1 MRPLPPP
8 VAPARESPASSPDA
22 PPGMRPAI
30 DPAGDTA
37 GRSWM
42 DACRQAV
49 RRARGPGWMAVGVVA
64 TAVLAAGV
72 MAAQRPTRAPAASA
86 AGHAAAFWTAMTPL
100 EDGRQM
106 LLVVDPENRALAVYH
121 VDPAGGTVTLKS
133 SRDISW
139 DLLVGDFNAQEP
151 RPAALKKMLEMPK

>member
-8 VAPARESPASSPDA
+8 VAPARESPASSPDD
-22 PPGMRPAI
+22 PPGMRPSI

-42 DACRQAV
+42 DAV
-49 RRARGPGWMAVGVVA
+49 RRARGPGWMAIGVVA

-72 MAAQRPTRAPAASA
+72 MAAQRPSRAPAASA

>member
-1 MRPLPPP
+1 MG
-8 VAPARESPASSPDA
+8 VV
-22 PPGMRPAI
+22 PGQ
-30 DPAGDTA
+30 
-37 GRSWM
+37 RS
-42 DACRQAV
+42 DECRRSLGA
-49 RRARGPGWMAVGVVA
+49 ARGPVWMAAGIVA
-64 TAVLAAGV
+64 TAVLAAAV
-72 MAAQRPTRAPAASA
+72 MAAQRPARAPASSA
-86 AGHAAAFWTAMTPL
+86 TGQPAAFWTAMTPL

-106 LLVVDPENRALAVYH
+106 LLVVDPEHRALAVYH

>member
-1 MRPLPPP
+1 MRSLPSP
-8 VAPARESPASSPDA
+8 VAPASGPPASSHDA
-22 PPGMRPAI
+22 RPGTQPTV
-30 DPAGDTA
+30 DSAGDTA
-37 GRSWM
+37 GVSWIN
-42 DACRQAV
+42 ACRRAI
-49 RRARGPGWMAVGVVA
+49 RPARGPGWMAVGVVA

-72 MAAQRPTRAPAASA
+72 TAAQRPTRAPAASA
-86 AGHAAAFWTAMTPL
+86 AGHAATFWTAMTPL

-106 LLVVDPENRALAVYH
+106 LLVVDPETRALALYH

>member
-1 MRPLPPP
+1 MSPPP
-8 VAPARESPASSPDA
+8 TQAALSGETPPPSSA
-22 PPGMRPAI
+22 AAAT
-30 DPAGDTA
+30 AGDVWRA
-37 GRSWM
+37 IAA
-42 DACRQAV
+42 ACGPV
-49 RRARGPGWMAVGVVA
+49 R
-64 TAVLAAGV
+64 LAAGIAAAALLGAVV
-72 MAAQRPTRAPAASA
+72 MAAQRPVRVPAGPT

-139 DLLVGDFNAQEP
+139 DLLVGEFNAQEP
-151 RPAALKKMLEMPK
+151 KPAALKRMLEMPK